1 MNEDDFLKKFAKA
14 LGAEDALSK
23 IEQKKIQEE
32 KMLRGMAALFGQK
45 DLLND
50 LETKKAREEEELK
63 EKREREAKLLDQ
75 MNLALSK
82 LTVNAQPEHATI
94 IEQEI
99 SQAIEEVKKEEVVA
113 VAEDLQPMPE
123 LPVDDIITKTVKDLS
138 KTAPKNIQQEVD
150 KLPDGIRKEL
160 DILKKSIADLHRL
173 AQRQSQMGGGG
184 EVNLRYLDDI
194 DRSSITDGYF
204 LKYDEASKKFVFS
217 NVYQN
222 INVSGSITPTSNNT
236 VDLGT
241 STSRFASLYLS
252 GNTIYLGNVSISA
265 NGTALVI
272 PNNTKFANGTSVG
285 TGTGGGGAG
294 TGPQYYYSTTMY
306 NYTEY
311 GLGWSNIAPNQ
322 NAATLG
328 FRSDVDIPFGS
339 IWLLAVNDGLV
350 DPLPITVYSPN
361 NRQTPMMWISCDG
374 SGPYDP
380 DTNPSGQ
387 AYWFNIT
394 PPPSGA

>member
-1 MNEDDFLKKFAKA
+1 MNEEDFLKKFAKA

-82 LTVNAQPEHATI
+82 LVVNAEPEHATI

-123 LPVDDIITKTVKDLS
+123 LPGDDIITKTVKDLS

-150 KLPDGIRKEL
+150 KLPEGIRKEL

-194 DRSSITDGYF
+194 DRSSITNGYF
-204 LKYDEASKKFVFS
+204 LKYDETSKKFVFS

-252 GNTIYLGNVSISA
+252 GNAIYLGNVSISA
-265 NGTALVI
+265 SETTLII
-272 PNNTKFANGTSVG
+272 PTDTRFANGVSVG
-285 TGTGGGGAG
+285 AG
-294 TGPQYYYSTTMY
+294 VPPTGPQYYSSTDMY
-306 NYTEY
+306 DYTVYE
-311 GLGWSNIAPNQ
+311 LGWTNIAPNQ

-328 FRSDVDIPFGS
+328 FRSDVDIPLGS
-339 IWLLAVNDGLV
+339 IWLLVVNDGLV

-361 NRQTPMMWISCDG
+361 NRQTPMMWISVDG

-380 DTNPSGQ
+380 DTNPNGQ